1 MSYLKITFLAVF
13 SFALFACDTGSS
25 VNNKA
30 PGSRKLDASKGCF
43 NESDLMAGNIVGGTR
58 VNVGDADQKV
68 AVLMIGAKSE
78 SLVFCTAN
86 AIGRRV
92 LLTAAHCIDTTVAK
106 YSIALYPS
114 ITCESGFKAQ
124 RNLVAVQTVVRNG
137 GYDESLEI
145 QDRQDDIALIFLKD
159 DLPADYPIF
168 KLANP
173 DDLRDSDM
181 YLYGYGR
188 IGGDQGGTGMLRR
201 ATLLNSG
208 IKILAASKK
217 VEIDQ
222 SKGTGICQGD
232 SGGAGFIKV
241 GDDLQI
247 LGVNSYVFKRSS
259 EDDLCGGKGV
269 QTMAYAYK
277 VWIDEEIEKNGTI
290 DSATR

>member
-1 MSYLKITFLAVF
+1 M
-13 SFALFACDTGSS
+13 
-25 VNNKA
+25 A
-30 PGSRKLDASKGCF
+30 P
-43 NESDLMAGNIVGGTR
+43 NIVGGTR
-58 VNVGDADQKV
+58 VKVGDADQKM

-78 SLVFCTAN
+78 SLEFCTAN

-92 LLTAAHCIDTTVAK
+92 LLTAAHCIDAEVVK

-124 RNLVAVQTVVRNG
+124 RNLVAVQAVARHD
-137 GYDESLEI
+137 GYNESLEI

-159 DLPADYPIF
+159 DLPSDYPIF

-173 DDLRDSDM
+173 DDLHDSDM

-188 IGGDQGGTGMLRR
+188 IGGNQGGTGMLRR

-208 IKILAASKK
+208 IKILADSKK

-241 GDDLQI
+241 GDEMQI

-259 EDDLCGGKGV
+259 GDDLCGGKGV

-277 VWIDEEIEKNGTI
+277 DWIDAKIKENGTI
-290 DSATR
+290 NPAAR